1 MTDQTKAPEHP
12 RRSHQENNMTRDEQI
27 IKAALEIAAATC
39 EQSAYA
45 ADADGHHF
53 AYSIRAIALA
63 QKEGK

>member
-1 MTDQTKAPEHP
+1 
-12 RRSHQENNMTRDEQI
+12 MTRDEQI